1 VGFLLYAVDIVCL
14 WSFRNDKRIIAHL
27 LSAHFYHASHLTCP
41 NVAKSAMSSQK
52 LEIQNEKLQYE
63 FLITANDALK
73 MRLL

>member
-1 VGFLLYAVDIVCL
+1 MC
-14 WSFRNDKRIIAHL
+14 RT
-27 LSAHFYHASHLTCP
+27 ASHVQ
-41 NVAKSAMSSQK
+41 NGAKSAVSSQK